1 MVGNSIQVR
10 NTKRIGIITEAI
22 PVPLPPNHET
32 SDFSHVIKVVFSDD
46 PSRPELFVTNTNPK
60 CNAYVILGAD
70 NE

>member
-10 NTKRIGIITEAI
+10 NTKRIGIITEAV

-32 SDFSHVIKVVFSDD
+32 SDFSHVIKVVFPDE
-46 PSRPELFVTNTNPK
+46 PSKPQVFVVNTNPEH
-60 CNAYVILGAD
+60 NSYIILGAD